1 MFTPIYS
8 IFCKINSYLC
18 YFDVVISLV
27 NPKSSDYLCFVI
39 NMAFLKFPNFMQI
52 KLRKAH
58 KALDKEVGKLYDK
71 NGFKAPLDR
80 VKHLFELYQL
90 RLNT

>member
-1 MFTPIYS
+1 
-8 IFCKINSYLC
+8 
-18 YFDVVISLV
+18 
-27 NPKSSDYLCFVI
+27 
-39 NMAFLKFPNFMQI
+39 MAFLKFPNFMQI

-58 KALDKEVGKLYDK
+58 KALDKEVGKLYDQ